1 MLSSFTWTSVENTQF
16 IHLEFLF
23 TEVPLQYLKLFV
35 ATRYF
40 TLPLV
45 GEQFISLNS
54 AAPI

>member
-45 GEQFISLNS
+45 GEQFISLNFV
-54 AAPI
+54 API